1 MLFTVKKL
9 VKKWRLESSSPLLHR
24 PEKSLLSSSLGSG
37 RGGGRHVS
45 NSMMDYEAD
54 SAFHLNWTPLAVM
67 IKSKKMSVPY
77 QEFGGLILPEKL
89 HWFKVFA
96 NHVVDMVELEAE
108 DMHVVAGQLS
118 CIHISN
124 SNPTPTTGSSSAG
137 GDESQSQ
144 YLVRLL
150 SDLWFSADIL
160 YEEATRLVRIVR
172 ETRDILRTCYVYADI
187 FYKLGLPSYDDF
199 LVQQGQISATRPG
212 RNSNRPQ
219 QHNASTVKTAWDK
232 FIGGDGRKLSD
243 LAEMLVM
250 ADFSTSPYQ
259 QILQ

>member
-1 MLFTVKKL
+1 
-9 VKKWRLESSSPLLHR
+9 
-24 PEKSLLSSSLGSG
+24 
-37 RGGGRHVS
+37 
-45 NSMMDYEAD
+45 
-54 SAFHLNWTPLAVM
+54 
-67 IKSKKMSVPY
+67 MSVPY

-124 SNPTPTTGSSSAG
+124 VTLTSHTVKSHARELSGALVHFSKIAKSNPTPTTGSSSAG

-259 QILQ
+259 QILQVRPVEAENMVMKLE